1 MKSTSMILVL
11 KSFFRLSANEYI
23 DRWQLQADKIME
35 RPGVMH
41 EDDARVDPKFKTFR
55 GLPSY
60 EESVRG
66 WTVTGD
72 LIATIYRGLK
82 SYAQIQRL
90 GGNEEAAL
98 HYESKAEEYA
108 RYIISVGGMKR
119 LKTIM
124 PISWRMKT

>member
-1 MKSTSMILVL
+1 MNISTDGSCRRIRSWNV
-11 KSFFRLSANEYI
+11 R
-23 DRWQLQADKIME
+23 
-35 RPGVMH
+35 G
-41 EDDARVDPKFKTFR
+41 DARRRCTCRSEVQNLPWA
-55 GLPSY
+55 PSY

-66 WTVTGD
+66 LTVTGD

-108 RYIISVGGMKR
+108 RLYNTGWWNEETQNYYAYKLENENLKEGGCNVFLFGSV
-119 LKTIM
+119 
-124 PISWRMKT
+124 S

>member
-1 MKSTSMILVL
+1 
-11 KSFFRLSANEYI
+11 
-23 DRWQLQADKIME
+23 ME

-66 WTVTGD
+66 LTVTGD

-108 RYIISVGGMKR
+108 RLYNTGWWNEETQNYYAYKLENENLKEGGCNVFP
-119 LKTIM
+119 L
-124 PISWRMKT
+124 